1 MEPESQ
7 PLDSPE
13 KFFPHEPDVE
23 VRIVQSPIDRLAKLE
38 TNFARLEESDRR
50 QAKHI
55 RGIRVVLTLCVMALA
70 TATYLQTKELST
82 EDRDTLNKQITTLIS
97 TALIGCGGV
106 MIAESQRESKG

>member
-1 MEPESQ
+1 MNPEP
-7 PLDSPE
+7 PDLDSRLTAVE
-13 KFFPHEPDVE
+13 KGLTDL
-23 VRIVQSPIDRLAKLE
+23 I
-38 TNFARLEESDRR
+38 ESDRR

-70 TATYLQTKELST
+70 TATYLQTKELSA

-106 MIAESQRESKG
+106 MIAEGQRESKG